1 MDELEILK
9 RDWKQQEAS
18 LPRLSYNEIYKM
30 LWKKSSSIVKWIF
43 IISILELLFWGVLNI
58 LLSDGK
64 FWKQMELIHLKEFTV
79 FVYILSY
86 GVTFYFIYR
95 FYRNYRKIS
104 STDDAATLMK
114 NILTTR
120 KTVKYYIA
128 FIIISSALTS
138 LIYSYFTIF
147 HHAATAEVTD
157 PAKYSFSITQWLVLT
172 AVLIF
177 VIAVFLGIIWL
188 FYRLIYGI
196 LLKRLNKNY
205 KELKDL
211 EE

>member
-1 MDELEILK
+1 MDELDILK
-9 RDWKQQEAS
+9 KDWKQQEAT
-18 LPRLSYNEIYKM
+18 LPKLSYNEIYKM
-30 LWKKSSSIVKWIF
+30 LWKKSSSIVRWIF

-58 LLSDGK
+58 LLSDGE
-64 FWKQMELIHLKEFTV
+64 FWKRMEIIHLKEFTV
-79 FVYILSY
+79 GVYILSY
-86 GVTFYFIYR
+86 AITFYFIYR
-95 FYRNYRKIS
+95 FYRNYKKIS

-120 KTVKYYIA
+120 KTVKYYVG
-128 FIIISSALTS
+128 FIIISTALTS
-138 LIYSYFTIF
+138 LVYAYFTIF
-147 HHAATAEVTD
+147 HHATTTEVTD

-172 AVLIF
+172 AAIIF
-177 VIAVFLGIIWL
+177 SLAIFLGLLWL

-205 KELKDL
+205 KDLKNL

>member
-1 MDELEILK
+1 MDELDILK
-9 RDWKQQEAS
+9 KDWKQQEAT
-18 LPRLSYNEIYKM
+18 LPKLSYNEIYKM
-30 LWKKSSSIVKWIF
+30 LWKKSSSIVRWIF

-58 LLSDGK
+58 LLSDGE
-64 FWKQMELIHLKEFTV
+64 FWKRMEIIHLKEFTV
-79 FVYILSY
+79 GVYILSY
-86 GVTFYFIYR
+86 AITFYFIYR
-95 FYRNYRKIS
+95 FYRNYKKIS

-120 KTVKYYIA
+120 KTVKYYVG
-128 FIIISSALTS
+128 FIIISTALTS
-138 LIYSYFTIF
+138 LVYAYFTIF
-147 HHAATAEVTD
+147 HHASTTEVTD

-172 AVLIF
+172 AAIIF
-177 VIAVFLGIIWL
+177 SLAIFLGLLWL

-205 KELKDL
+205 KDLKNL

>member
-1 MDELEILK
+1 MDELDILK

-18 LPRLSYNEIYKM
+18 LPKLSYNEIYKM

-58 LLSDGK
+58 LLSDGE
-64 FWKQMELIHLKEFTV
+64 FWKRMEIIHLKEFTV
-79 FVYILSY
+79 GVYVLSY
-86 GVTFYFIYR
+86 AVTFYFIYR
-95 FYRNYRKIS
+95 FYQNYKKIS

-120 KTVKYYIA
+120 KTVKYYVG
-128 FIIISSALTS
+128 FIIISTALTS
-138 LIYSYFTIF
+138 LVYAYFTIF
-147 HHAATAEVTD
+147 HHAATTEVTD

-172 AVLIF
+172 SAIIF
-177 VIAVFLGIIWL
+177 GLAIFLGALWL

-196 LLKRLNKNY
+196 LLNRLNKNY
-205 KELKDL
+205 KDLKNL

>member
-1 MDELEILK
+1 MDELDLLK
-9 RDWKQQEAS
+9 KDWKQQEAS
-18 LPRLSYNEIYKM
+18 LPRLSYNDIYKM

-58 LLSDGK
+58 ILSDGE
-64 FWKQMELIHLKEFTV
+64 FWKRMELIHLKEFTV

-86 GVTFYFIYR
+86 AVTFYFIYR

-120 KTVKYYIA
+120 KTVKYYIG
-128 FIIISSALTS
+128 FIIISTALTS
-138 LIYSYFTIF
+138 LVYSYFTIF
-147 HHAATAEVTD
+147 HHAATTEVTD
-157 PAKYSFSITQWLVLT
+157 PAKYSFSISQWLILT

-177 VIAVFLGIIWL
+177 GIAVFLGIIWL

-196 LLKRLNKNY
+196 LLNRLNKNY
-205 KELKDL
+205 KELKNL

>member
-1 MDELEILK
+1 MDELDILK
-9 RDWKQQEAS
+9 KDWKQQEAT
-18 LPRLSYNEIYKM
+18 LPKLSYNEIYKM
-30 LWKKSSSIVKWIF
+30 LWKKSSSIVRWIF

-58 LLSDGK
+58 LLSDGE
-64 FWKQMELIHLKEFTV
+64 FWKRMEIIHLKEFTV
-79 FVYILSY
+79 GVYILSY
-86 GVTFYFIYR
+86 AITFYFIYR
-95 FYRNYRKIS
+95 FYRNYKKIS

-120 KTVKYYIA
+120 KTVKYYVG
-128 FIIISSALTS
+128 FIIISTALTS
-138 LIYSYFTIF
+138 LVYAYFTIF
-147 HHAATAEVTD
+147 HHAATTEVTD

-172 AVLIF
+172 AAIIF
-177 VIAVFLGIIWL
+177 SLAIFLGLLWL

-205 KELKDL
+205 KDLKNL